1 MGNKKCEK
9 QKKIISQTL
18 IFAIWLFSKS
28 GKIQV
33 KFAKIAKLNVL
44 KVKDTGRTPLTTS
57 GALIVIPFQ
66 FSVAFHTE
74 NSQLFCRAYWV
85 EID

>member
-18 IFAIWLFSKS
+18 IFAIW

-57 GALIVIPFQ
+57 GALIIIPFQ
-66 FSVAFHTE
+66 SSVAFHTE

>member
-57 GALIVIPFQ
+57 GALL
-66 FSVAFHTE
+66 FHSSLVLHFIQKTA
-74 NSQLFCRAYWV
+74 NCFAGHTGLK
-85 EID
+85 